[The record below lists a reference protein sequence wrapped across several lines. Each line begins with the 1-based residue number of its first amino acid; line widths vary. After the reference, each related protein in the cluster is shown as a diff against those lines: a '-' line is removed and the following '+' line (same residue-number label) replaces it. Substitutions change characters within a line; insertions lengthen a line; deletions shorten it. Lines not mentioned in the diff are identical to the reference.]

1 MKKIFSILYVIL
13 FLQSCASHKMSYS
26 SINEPIKDKKVIALA
41 GQRLPWVVEIEQRLK
56 SKGFTVLRYSS
67 VQKTTEKSQ
76 NKDIEYQEASTRY
89 VVQLSGFAPL
99 EWAHRCLG
107 GGYKFSF
114 ISAEVIDTR
123 TNESIYSF
131 NDSGYSENCAPL
143 SGTIFTDLVDGI
155 DGLWSAK

>member
-1 MKKIFSILYVIL
+1 MKKILSILFVTI

-26 SINEPIKDKKVIALA
+26 SISEPIKDKKVIALA

-155 DGLWSAK
+155 DSLWSAK